1 MLTSPYEAK
10 HGWEQ
15 KSTDRE
21 KESRIQVETERERE
35 REHAQYGPPIPSTAA
50 RGDSDL

>member
-35 REHAQYGPPIPSTAA
+35 RARSIWAAHPEHGCKGRQ
-50 RGDSDL
+50 